1 MLKPVIY
8 YGIEP
13 KNDDEELDL
22 EPYDFAEDLCN
33 YLRLKEKDNTI
44 SYEKVFNTYIFN
56 SENNVDF
63 TLEFEIL
70 ETVVFINTVSLTQ
83 TRKGTFTDI
92 LKFITNYFKNTEK
105 IVIVSVITDSMRAF
119 CDKNDFIKQ
128 QPEEEVSNYI
138 KQL

>member
-128 QPEEEVSNYI
+128 QPKEEVSNYI